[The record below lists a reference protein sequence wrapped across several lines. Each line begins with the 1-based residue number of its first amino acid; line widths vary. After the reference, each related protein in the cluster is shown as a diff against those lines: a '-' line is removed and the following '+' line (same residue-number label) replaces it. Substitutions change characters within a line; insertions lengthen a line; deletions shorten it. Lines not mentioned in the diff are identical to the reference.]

1 MALCSTLLMAELREL
16 KRCAGVA
23 EEAVSMK
30 KRLDEAEER
39 LEDTAAVLAERD
51 KREQRFDALARLAR
65 EAGARHEDKEK

>member
-30 KRLDEAEER
+30 KLRLDEAEER
-39 LEDTAAVLAERD
+39 LEDT
-51 KREQRFDALARLAR
+51 
-65 EAGARHEDKEK
+65 H

>member
-1 MALCSTLLMAELREL
+1 MAELREL

-30 KRLDEAEER
+30 KLRLDEAEER
-39 LEDTAAVLAERD
+39 LEDTAAELAERD
-51 KREQRFDALARLAR
+51 KWEQRFDALARLVR